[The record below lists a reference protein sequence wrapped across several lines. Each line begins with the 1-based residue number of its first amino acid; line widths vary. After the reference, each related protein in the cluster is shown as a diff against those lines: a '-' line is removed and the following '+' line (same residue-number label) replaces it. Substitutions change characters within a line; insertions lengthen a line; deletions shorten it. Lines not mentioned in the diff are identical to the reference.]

1 MIPQERGLEGINV
14 YFLFLITLLSKG
26 VDQLHEILGGVQEVL
41 DSPRKYL
48 NPSLV

>member
-1 MIPQERGLEGINV
+1 MIPQERGLEGIKF
-14 YFLFLITLLSKG
+14 YFLFLIALLSKG
-26 VDQLHEILGGVQEVL
+26 VDQLRDLLSEVQEVL